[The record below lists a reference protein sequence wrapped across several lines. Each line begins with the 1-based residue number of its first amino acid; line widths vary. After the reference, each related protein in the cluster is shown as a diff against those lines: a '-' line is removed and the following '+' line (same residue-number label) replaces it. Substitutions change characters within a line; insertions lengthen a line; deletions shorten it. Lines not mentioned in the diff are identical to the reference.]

1 MKVVLLEDLPGKG
14 KAGEIKEVSKGYARN
29 FLLPRGLALLATPTV
44 IKQVE
49 SRLEK
54 EKLEESIDRDK
65 LVELAQQ
72 IEGREI
78 RFKARMGAGERLFG
92 SITAADVA
100 EELKRAIGSPID
112 KKKIDIEKSLRKTG
126 SYEVAVKLAS
136 DINPQITVVI
146 EEEKEAEE
154 KAVKKAKKK
163 PEKGAEKKTE
173 KKAEKEAEEKAEKKA
188 EKKPEKGVEKKT
200 EKKAKTEKKT
210 EKGAEKKTEKK
221 AEKKPEKKTE
231 KKAEKE
237 KD

>member
-1 MKVVLLEDLPGKG
+1 MKVVLLEDLPGRG

-29 FLLPRGLALLATPTV
+29 FLLPRGLALVATPTV

-49 SRLEK
+49 SNLEK

-92 SITAADVA
+92 SITAAYVA
-100 EELKRAIGSPID
+100 EELSRAIGSVID

-136 DINPQITVVI
+136 DLNPQITVVI
-146 EEEKEAEE
+146 EEE
-154 KAVKKAKKK
+154 
-163 PEKGAEKKTE
+163 
-173 KKAEKEAEEKAEKKA
+173 EKE
-188 EKKPEKGVEKKT
+188 T
-200 EKKAKTEKKT
+200 
-210 EKGAEKKTEKK
+210 EKKTEKK
-221 AEKKPEKKTE
+221 AEKKKEKKTE
-231 KKAEKE
+231 KKKE
-237 KD
+237 KKKEKGKETEEEKD